1 MSGRGKGGKGLGKG
15 GAKRHR
21 KVLRD
26 NIQGITK
33 PAIRRL
39 ARRGGV
45 KRISGLIY
53 EETRGVLKIFL
64 ENVIRDAVTYTE
76 HARRKTVT
84 AMDVV
89 YALKRQGRTLYGF
102 GEAKQSGLH
111 EYIISFGMETRSE
124 GESVGSQPV
133 RVYNAV
139 IANLVTLEC
148 VDGALRRMGLLTGI
162 SVDTENQIQLQSYD
176 NLRVVVNGNFNI
188 EVVLIWS
195 LVVEGVETTIAP
207 TTTEEKSQRRLK
219 LKARNTL
226 LMGIPNEH
234 QLKFN
239 FIKDAKSLL
248 QAVEKRFGGNV
259 ATKKTQRNLLK
270 QQYENFTASSL
281 EVLDQT
287 FDRIQK
293 LISQLEIH
301 GESISQKDVNQ
312 KVDLRWQMA
321 MLTMR
326 AKRFFKDTGR
336 KFSMNGNETIGFDKS
351 MVECYKCHKKGHFA
365 RECGAPRSQD
375 TKHKESTRRI
385 VPVETPASTALL
397 VRLVKKPVVETSDVK
412 ASGDKPK
419 DVRKNCSSPLI
430 KDWISDSEDE
440 AESKS
445 KIEKKT
451 VKPSFAKIKF
461 VKPKK
466 QVKSPRKTTIKQG
479 DQNRLNT
486 HNPRG
491 NQRN

>member
-1 MSGRGKGGKGLGKG
+1 MTTANDAFNGVACVMFRM
-15 GAKRHR
+15 
-21 KVLRD
+21 KVLTKRKKLKRFFT
-26 NIQGITK
+26 IGIRACREALNK
-33 PAIRRL
+33 KKRL
-39 ARRGGV
+39 
-45 KRISGLIY
+45 L
-53 EETRGVLKIFL
+53 
-64 ENVIRDAVTYTE
+64 
-76 HARRKTVT
+76 HARSVCYKKIDQDSTYMV
-84 AMDVV
+84 AASKVHM
-89 YALKRQGRTLYGF
+89 LK
-102 GEAKQSGLH
+102 
-111 EYIISFGMETRSE
+111 
-124 GESVGSQPV
+124 P
-133 RVYNAV
+133 
-139 IANLVTLEC
+139 
-148 VDGALRRMGLLTGI
+148 
-162 SVDTENQIQLQSYD
+162 
-176 NLRVVVNGNFNI
+176 
-188 EVVLIWS
+188 
-195 LVVEGVETTIAP
+195 GVETTIAP

-226 LMGIPNEH
+226 LIGIPNEH

-239 FIKDAKSLL
+239 SIKDAKSLL

-281 EVLDQT
+281 
-287 FDRIQK
+287 K
-293 LISQLEIH
+293 
-301 GESISQKDVNQ
+301 
-312 KVDLRWQMA
+312 MA

-326 AKRFFKDTGR
+326 AKRFLKDTER

-351 MVECYKCHKKGHFA
+351 MVECYKCHKKGHFV
-365 RECGAPRSQD
+365 RECRAPRSQD

-397 VRLVKKPVVETSDVK
+397 VRLVKKPVVETSEVK
-412 ASGDKPK
+412 ASEDKPK
-419 DVRKNCSSPLI
+419 DVRKNCGSSLI

-461 VKPKK
+461 VKPKE
-466 QVKSPRKTTIKQG
+466 QVKYPRKTTIKKG